1 MRVIQGGKM
10 IKIEVVNTLDKTI
23 KVKPV
28 ITLRLEP
35 IYLQKGGSDTITGT
49 MLYEEIDERNIEKV
63 TLIIEEGDD

>member
-35 IYLQKGGSDTITGT
+35 IYLRKGDTDTITST
-49 MLYEEIDERNIEKV
+49 MIYEEIDERNIEKV
-63 TLIIEEGDD
+63 SLIIEEGDD